1 MDLSVWSFGPYP
13 TVPLDRKELDL
24 EHPRA
29 DRFLLVSIDSWRYDA
44 LGRTNPELNT
54 PKFDHLTRD
63 YGLAERFFVT
73 APATRPSHTS
83 LFTGLY
89 PFEHGLF
96 GQTYLRM
103 FGGIPNLFQLLSEDG
118 YAVTARSERPEVFRF
133 LDFEPF
139 IRPFDPTADHQHL
152 GSLEQL
158 IAALR
163 EPETGPRFCFLHFWY
178 THGGYGMGGIPGAP
192 VLKELVS
199 DGRAEEALRFYYAA
213 TTHVL
218 EFVLV
223 EILKQLSLDRW
234 AIFIFGDHGEGFCP
248 EVMSHGDCLHENVVR
263 VPLLAHVPSLGG
275 VNFPPGPSS
284 MIDLYPTIARLAGL
298 PLDYEGYGRD
308 LLAPSPTAK
317 SKRWVL
323 TELDSLYGVGFLH
336 PGNLQTA
343 HQRVTSRIAID
354 DAELARAKGG
364 TRMWSISDG
373 REFYRQQERSGE
385 FVLRNVVTGQPL
397 PCPDPD
403 LYRNAYRDILH
414 GSRYRDQQ
422 VQESSSAEERVL
434 EERLR
439 DLGYIE

>member
-1 MDLSVWSFGPYP
+1 MD
-13 TVPLDRKELDL
+13 
-24 EHPRA
+24 HPRA
-29 DRFLLVSIDSWRYDA
+29 DKFLLVSIDSWRYDA
-44 LGRTNPELNT
+44 LGRTNPALNT

-63 YGLAERFFVT
+63 FGLAERFFVT

-96 GQTYLRM
+96 GQTYLKM
-103 FGGIPNLFQLLSEDG
+103 FSGIPNLLQLLSAAG

-139 IRPFDPTADHQHL
+139 IRPFDATADHQHL
-152 GSLEQL
+152 GSLETL
-158 IAALR
+158 ITALR

-192 VLKELVS
+192 NLKALVG

-213 TTHVL
+213 ATHVL

-223 EILKQLSLDRW
+223 EILKVLALDQW

-248 EVMSHGDCLHENVVR
+248 EVMSHGDCLHEKVVR
-263 VPLLAHVPSLGG
+263 VPLLAHIPGHGG
-275 VNFPPGPSS
+275 VRFPAGPSS
-284 MIDLYPTIARLAGL
+284 MIDLFPTIAQLAGL
-298 PLDYEGYGRD
+298 ELDYEGYGRN
-308 LLAPSPTAK
+308 LLARPPATGGD
-317 SKRWVL
+317 RWVL
-323 TELDSLYGVGFLH
+323 SELDSLYGIGFLH
-336 PGNLQTA
+336 PGNLLTA
-343 HQRVTSRIAID
+343 HERVTSRTAID
-354 DAELARAKGG
+354 DAELARVEDGV
-364 TRMWSISDG
+364 RVWSITDG
-373 REFYRQQERSGE
+373 YRFYREDERSGE
-385 FVLRNVVTGQPL
+385 FVLRDVVTGHAL

-403 LYRNAYRDILH
+403 TYRGIYRRLH
-414 GSRYRDQQ
+414 DDSRYKDQQ
-422 VQESSSAEERVL
+422 LQESSAAEERVL